1 MSSRTVTASTA
12 FCFACRFATG
22 GRGIGGSGVLDGAV
36 TSLAMRTAFRAAP
49 RRSCATRSREKAEP
63 WSRRDVRVRTW
74 SPHTNRSRP
83 CAPKTRLWRSLP
95 TSTSDLLDALS
106 GIGYCAYLGLS
117 AAPHLER
124 PRAPMRRHPGWP
136 HTLGVMASACARNVG
151 TRTAV
156 QTATSAA

>member
-1 MSSRTVTASTA
+1 M
-12 FCFACRFATG
+12 
-22 GRGIGGSGVLDGAV
+22 
-36 TSLAMRTAFRAAP
+36 
-49 RRSCATRSREKAEP
+49 RSREKAEP

-117 AAPHLER
+117 TSSTPGASTSTDAASSGVIGRTHSI
-124 PRAPMRRHPGWP
+124 
-136 HTLGVMASACARNVG
+136 VMASACARNVG

-156 QTATSAA
+156 HETATSAA